1 MMMYLKVGML
11 CKAAAASG
19 GENVKVE
26 SGNLSRPVAREAV
39 DVVGAAAKAGQS
51 PPPPILPP
59 EITLQHSVIHTTD
72 VHFKS
77 WNVDASPSRQW
88 ETRNLSDPQLL
99 YLANQSEPG
108 LLRFGGSGNDGLH
121 YGIGRPC
128 PPGYPNPNQHRDRC
142 FNETHFSSFMTF
154 AQAAGSRL
162 VFGINIE
169 TKDPNTGLWDA
180 SEFRSMLQWALKNG
194 LGHVFWGF
202 ELGNEQS
209 RPENVSLVRWAG
221 RGGYTPER
229 AALDFEV
236 LHKLLVELF
245 PQLSTRPRIIGPDI
259 AMEASFN
266 SSWVDVPAAIVYMQQ
281 FVGNCSVLGVDLYAV
296 THHEYLKI
304 QEYATHPAPAELLDM
319 AGTIGRAM
327 RAAIPQTTKLWAGE
341 IGPHTGQSPGCDH
354 TSLRWSNWASS
365 FWYIDSMGLK
375 AASGYDMFCRQDFVG
390 IDYGLIDCATFNP
403 LPDYYAGVLWGRTMG
418 TKVLNVS
425 STNSSS
431 GGVRSYA
438 HCTTSGDGVTLV
450 LINLGEQAWP
460 SATLVL
466 AEPVTL
472 PGTVSAT
479 IWVLTG
485 PAGTNSSLVS
495 LNGHVLA
502 LEKNQLPLLAGE
514 NKTLLVSAN
523 RVTLPEIPPESIQF
537 VTLHEVG
544 RLVGC
549 AGV

>member
-1 MMMYLKVGML
+1 MFFSVALVL
-11 CKAAAASG
+11 LSACKAAAASG

-26 SGNLSRPVAREAV
+26 SGHLGRPVAREAV
-39 DVVGAAAKAGQS
+39 DVVGAAAKAGK
-51 PPPPILPP
+51 LPP

-77 WNVDASPSRQW
+77 WNIDASPSRQW

-128 PPGYPNPNQHRDRC
+128 PPGYPNPNPNRDRC

-154 AQAAGSRL
+154 VQAAGSRL

-209 RPENVSLVRWAG
+209 RPENVSLDRWAG
-221 RGGYTPER
+221 SGGYTPER

-245 PQLSTRPRIIGPDI
+245 PQLSTRPRIVGPDI

-319 AGTIGRAM
+319 AGTIGRTM

-438 HCTTSGDGVTLV
+438 HCTTSGDGATLV
-450 LINLGEQAWP
+450 LINLSEQAWP
-460 SATLVL
+460 SATLVF